1 MDKFGSRPQDLL
13 YFFKDNLKK
22 RSLCTVIN
30 AVFFF
35 LRERHLPSD
44 SEDAD

>member
-22 RSLCTVIN
+22 CSICTVIN
-30 AVFFF
+30 AVFF

-44 SEDAD
+44 SEDAG